1 MPNLVFN
8 KGKFVAAGFPL
19 GATSEVLTLMLV
31 TTGYSADQDH
41 NLVDDGTTSD
51 PKSYEISVGGYARAN
66 LANKVRFED
75 DTNDFAGLDADNVT
89 FSSLVAGATIGAGV
103 LYRYSTSGGTTS
115 DTGQELVSF
124 YEVTATPTN
133 GGDITIAWAST
144 SAGGVLKY
152 GTTS

>member
-1 MPNLVFN
+1 VANLVYN
-8 KGKFVAAGFPL
+8 RGKYVATRFPL
-19 GATSEVLTLMLV
+19 AATSETLTLMLV
-31 TTGYSADQDH
+31 TTAYTANQDH

-51 PKSYEISVGGYARAN
+51 PKSYEIAPSGYSRQS
-66 LANKVRFED
+66 LANVSRFQD
-75 DTNDFAGLDADNVT
+75 DTNDFAGIDADNVT
-89 FSSLVAGATIGAGV
+89 FSALAAGATIGAGV
-103 LYRYSTSGGTTS
+103 LYRYSSSGTTS
-115 DTGQELVSF
+115 DTGQELLGY

>member
-1 MPNLVFN
+1 VANLVYN
-8 KGKFVAAGFPL
+8 KGKFIAAGFPL
-19 GATSEVLTLMLV
+19 AATSEVVSIMLV
-31 TTGYSADQDH
+31 TTDYTANQDH
-41 NLVDDGTTSD
+41 NTVDDGTTAD
-51 PKSYEISVGGYARAN
+51 PKSYEIGVGGYARQN

-89 FSSLVAGATIGAGV
+89 FASLVAGATIGAAV
-103 LYRYSTSGGTTS
+103 AFRYSSSGTTS
-115 DTGQELVSF
+115 DTGQELLSY

-144 SAGGVLKY
+144 SAGGFLKY

>member
-1 MPNLVFN
+1 VANLVYN
-8 KGKFVAAGFPL
+8 RGKYVAARFGL
-19 GATSEVLTLMLV
+19 AATSEALMLMLV
-31 TTGYSADQDH
+31 TTAYTANQDH
-41 NLVDDGTTSD
+41 NLVDDGTTDD
-51 PKSYEISVGGYARAN
+51 PKSYEISVGGYSRQQ
-66 LANKVRFED
+66 LANVVRFED

-89 FSSLVAGATIGAGV
+89 FSSLAAGATIGAGI
-103 LYRYSTSGGTTS
+103 LYRYSSSGGTTS
-115 DTGQELVSF
+115 DTGQELLGN

>member
-8 KGKFVAAGFPL
+8 RGKFVAAGFPL
-19 GATSEVLTLMLV
+19 AATSEVVPVMLV
-31 TTGYSADQDH
+31 TTGYVANQDH
-41 NLVDDGTTSD
+41 NLVDDGTTDD
-51 PKSYEISVGGYARAN
+51 PKSYEIGVGGYSRQN

-75 DTNDFAGLDADNVT
+75 DTNDFAGIDADNVT
-89 FSSLVAGATIGAGV
+89 FTSLVAGATIGAAIT
-103 LYRYSTSGGTTS
+103 YRYSSSGGTTS
-115 DTGQELVSF
+115 DTGQELLAY
-124 YEVTATPTN
+124 YELTATPTN